1 MVSPQILRCYLYLYY
16 PILNSSRRVSSI
28 SCALLQVLRSNRIPS
43 SARKSRRARKFPL
56 FLLLLSVLDSVCYC
70 TNSNTMQGLP
80 TYYLMATNFPAPCV
94 TVNQRGHWLRTGTC
108 FTHVFATC
116 IILTKVGGGSRAS
129 QDPPSYVP
137 VNYIVDGINA
147 IKFEAAW
154 IHFLSDVFLAVV
166 VVVTNVA

>member
-1 MVSPQILRCYLYLYY
+1 MQDCQLTILWQE
-16 PILNSSRRVSSI
+16 PI
-28 SCALLQVLRSNRIPS
+28 
-43 SARKSRRARKFPL
+43 KFDG
-56 FLLLLSVLDSVCYC
+56 LLLMV
-70 TNSNTMQGLP
+70 TNL
-80 TYYLMATNFPAPCV
+80 PAPCV

-137 VNYIVDGINA
+137 VNYTVDGISA
-147 IKFEAAW
+147 IKFEAAR

-166 VVVTNVA
+166 VVVTNVT

>member
-56 FLLLLSVLDSVCYC
+56 FLLWLSVLDSVCYC
-70 TNSNTMQGLP
+70 TNSNTMQDCQLTILWSRICLRLVWLSINEAIGYEQERVSRAFSP
-80 TYYLMATNFPAPCV
+80 PALYS
-94 TVNQRGHWLRTGTC
+94 QRWE
-108 FTHVFATC
+108 
-116 IILTKVGGGSRAS
+116 GGSRAS

-166 VVVTNVA
+166 VVVTNVT